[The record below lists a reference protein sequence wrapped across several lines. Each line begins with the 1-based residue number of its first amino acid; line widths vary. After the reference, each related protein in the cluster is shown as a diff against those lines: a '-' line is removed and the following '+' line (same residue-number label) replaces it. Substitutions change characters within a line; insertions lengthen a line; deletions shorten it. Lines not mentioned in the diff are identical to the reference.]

1 MIINDQTLEQKLETF
16 RAYLTAMKEQGLQQ
30 LADDTHNFV
39 TIGNQ
44 IDALTLTWTGQN
56 ITKAVNALGWQK
68 LHWLPSPSELSRQ
81 QEAAAAQNKHA
92 NEVNRIL
99 ESFCTERPEFV
110 KDDHNLG
117 LLVEFCNVH
126 HKGVIGDV
134 QIRHFWRMYQD
145 SPELH
150 RLASNARP
158 LPIGLSGYLTP
169 KDRTEEERAEKKAQQ
184 NRVQTALK
192 ERAAFETAIHNAAKI
207 VVDAPNGKGIRWGE
221 TSAAR
226 IRALEAAAAK
236 WPQWSAECTRIIQH
250 ERSRFR
256 F

>member
-1 MIINDQTLEQKLETF
+1 MIINNQTLDERLEVF
-16 RAYLTAMKEQGLQQ
+16 RAYLAAMKEQGLQQ

-44 IDALTLTWTGQN
+44 IDALSMAWSGQN
-56 ITKAVNALGWQK
+56 ITKAVNALGWQR
-68 LHWLPSPSELSRQ
+68 LHWLPSPSELARQ
-81 QEAAAAQNKHA
+81 QEAAAAQKKHA
-92 NEVNRIL
+92 DEVNRIL
-99 ESFCTERPEFV
+99 ESFCSEHPFV

-145 SPELH
+145 SPDLH
-150 RLASNARP
+150 RLASNVRP
-158 LPIGLSGYLTP
+158 LPVSLSGYLVP

-192 ERAAFETAIHNAAKI
+192 ERRAFETAIHNAAKI
-207 VVDAPNGKGIRWGE
+207 VVDAPNGRGIRFGE

-226 IRALEAAAAK
+226 IKALEVASAK
-236 WPQWSAECTRIIQH
+236 WPQWSGECSRLIQK
-250 ERSRFR
+250 ERSKFS